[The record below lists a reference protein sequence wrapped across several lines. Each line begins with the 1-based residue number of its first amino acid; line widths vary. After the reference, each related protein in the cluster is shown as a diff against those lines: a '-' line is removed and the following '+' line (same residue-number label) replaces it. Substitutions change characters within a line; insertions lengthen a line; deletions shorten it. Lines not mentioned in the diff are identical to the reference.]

1 MAKLTDKQA
10 AFVKEYPV
18 DLNATQAAIRAGFS
32 EKTARAKASQLMD
45 LPHVMEAIEAEMAK
59 RSERTEITQ
68 DRVLQ
73 ELARVGF
80 SDIRKLFTETGSL
93 KRPEEWD
100 DDAAAFV
107 SSIEVV
113 VRKVPGGDE
122 DEVEHIHKVK
132 LWDKNSALEKIARHL
147 GMLND
152 KMKVE
157 HSGVDGAPLVPV
169 LNVHIARS

>member
-1 MAKLTDKQA
+1 MLKLTAKQA
-10 AFVKEYPV
+10 AFVKEYLV
-18 DLNATQAAIRAGFS
+18 DLNQTQAAIRAGFS
-32 EKTARAKASQLMD
+32 ERTARTKASQLMD
-45 LPHVMEAIEAEMAK
+45 LPHVKAAIEAEMGK
-59 RSERTEITQ
+59 REERTEVTQ

-73 ELARVGF
+73 ELARIGF
-80 SDIRKLFTETGSL
+80 SDIRKIFNENGNL
-93 KRPEEWD
+93 KHPGEWD
-100 DDAAAFV
+100 DETAAFV
-107 SSIEVV
+107 SSVEVV
-113 VRKVPGGDE
+113 VRKVPGEE